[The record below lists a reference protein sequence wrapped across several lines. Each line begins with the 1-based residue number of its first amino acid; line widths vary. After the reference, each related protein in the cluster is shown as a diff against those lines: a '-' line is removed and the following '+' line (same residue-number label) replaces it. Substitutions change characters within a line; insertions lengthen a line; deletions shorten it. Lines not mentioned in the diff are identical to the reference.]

1 MKPEIFIVCVEDE
14 PDVLEAIVRDLAA
27 FEDCFHLEGFSS
39 AAEATGWLE
48 TLNAETQRVALIY
61 CDHVMPGQRGVE
73 FMTELQQRA
82 LPALKGVR
90 KVLFTGQAGHQETI
104 AAINEAGVCH
114 YQAKPW
120 DAADLAALTKR
131 LLTDY
136 IIESQINP
144 LPYMAVLDQARITQ
158 ALHDNNPIIDA

>member
-1 MKPEIFIVCVEDE
+1 MKPEIYIVCVEDE

-27 FEDCFHLEGFSS
+27 FEDCFRLEGFAS
-39 AAEATGWLE
+39 AAEAMKWIE
-48 TLNAETQRVALIY
+48 ALNPESQRVALIY

-82 LPALKGVR
+82 LPALKSVR

-120 DAADLAALTKR
+120 DVEELTALTRK

-136 IIESQINP
+136 VIERQNNP
-144 LPYMAVLDQARITQ
+144 LPYMAVLDQARVAE
-158 ALHDNNPIIDA
+158 ALHDNNPIVDA